1 MGGTVKKSSDPERR
15 GWPEIVESLARV
27 CEEAPVDRKILLA
40 PNHHAGQL
48 ILQSLA
54 RCSGGWLNLRA
65 ATPAELAWEAIAA
78 DASAKGLA
86 AADDTTLEGIV
97 IEAYQATRRAF
108 FPDQPPLGLLAAI
121 QRTLL
126 EIRNAGITPELLRAS
141 PVIKA
146 EKARDLVAILKHY
159 TAALRRDSLLDDA
172 DLFRLAAG
180 KPSPLT
186 TLLLPSSLKATG
198 LCRQFIKSYAA
209 GRVVTLAEDPV
220 EGVTLPAAC
229 MLKGENSAAATAL
242 SFIFEPAQNTL
253 SDPPIEIFAA
263 AGARN
268 EIREVFRRI
277 VERRIR
283 FEEVELAVPDYAAYS
298 ALLEDVAAEIGGIR
312 LTFGS
317 GLPGLRSGPARALFS
332 FAEWLSDDLPEPL
345 LRAMF
350 AAGGIRPPD
359 DVTGRQAARL
369 LRSAQIGWGRERYV
383 DRLEARCRDIAEH
396 LQGEEDDEK
405 RDYLKNQKL
414 QAEKVVAHI
423 RDILGLLP
431 EQGGASCF
439 TAAAEFLNAYAV
451 VRSES
456 EGKVLE
462 SLLTRL
468 RSSARQASQPGTLR
482 DACLRLQ
489 AIAQSVTVDA
499 SAPAPG
505 HIHVVPL
512 TAGGL
517 SCREDVFILGLSEAA
532 FPGTLA
538 NDPILTDEER
548 QSLGVD
554 LTVSAE
560 VMRERAFRFG
570 QALSRVRGSLYL
582 SYPTTELSSG
592 ARIFPSPL
600 LLQAHRLASGNHV
613 ADYEDLAKAL
623 GVPSGFIPE
632 RLPLGADE
640 WWLSQIGI
648 KGLLCDAQE
657 SVLGAHHDLQSG
669 RSGISARED
678 AVAGEHDGRLARDPD
693 FDLRK
698 SRRPVSATALEGYAA
713 CPRSFL
719 FSHLLGIEL
728 PEDVALEPGRWL
740 DPLERGRLL
749 HEFYRRFLS
758 RLKAAKERRDPA
770 KHSQLAGTLLDEVIA
785 EWRKLVPP
793 PSEAVFEAERSV
805 LHRSLGVFLKE
816 EDHVPAPG
824 PGVPENFEL
833 SFGLK
838 DDAGGSSPEPV
849 EVALPGGKC
858 LLLRGRIDRID
869 RLAQPGAWAV
879 WDYKTGKAKDYRSAG
894 YTAGGSQLQHV
905 LYACAAEQ
913 ILRRL
918 GEKNPRVVVSGYLF
932 PTERSEGN
940 VCVPRDARRRGE
952 GLAVVNDLLDAMA
965 SGIFLATGDGCRYC
979 DWAAACYGDE
989 AERWKLLTGAGDES
1003 AAAME
1008 KIYEQE

>member
-1 MGGTVKKSSDPERR
+1 MGGTVKKSSGPEVR
-15 GWPEIVESLARV
+15 GWPGLVESLARV
-27 CEEAPVDRKILLA
+27 CEEAPIDRKILLV

-54 RCSGGWLNLRA
+54 RLSRGWLNLRA
-65 ATPAELAWEAIAA
+65 ATAAELAWEAIAV
-78 DASAKGLA
+78 DASAKGLS
-86 AADDTTLEGIV
+86 AADDITLEGIL

-126 EIRNAGITPELLRAS
+126 EIRNAGITPEQLRAS
-141 PVIKA
+141 PLIKA
-146 EKARDLVAILKHY
+146 EKARDLAAILKHY

-172 DLFRLAAG
+172 DLYRLAAG
-180 KPSPLT
+180 KSSPQT
-186 TLLLPSSLKATG
+186 ILLLPSSLKATG
-198 LCRQFIKSYAA
+198 LCRQFIQSYAA
-209 GRVVTLAEDPV
+209 GRIVTLAEDPV
-220 EGVTLPAAC
+220 EGVALPVAC
-229 MLKGENSAAATAL
+229 MSKTEDSVAGTAL
-242 SFIFEPAQNTL
+242 SFIFAPAKNTRPV
-253 SDPPIEIFAA
+253 PPIEIFAA

-277 VERRIR
+277 VERRIP
-283 FEEVELAVPDYAAYS
+283 FEEVELAVPDYATYS
-298 ALLEDVAAEIGGIR
+298 ALLEDVAAEVGGVR

-317 GLPGLRSGPARALFS
+317 GLPGLRSGPARTLFS
-332 FAEWLSDDLPEPL
+332 FAEWLSNDLPEPI

-396 LQGEEDDEK
+396 LQHEEDAEK
-405 RDYLKNQKL
+405 RNYLEAQKL
-414 QAEKVVAHI
+414 QAEKMVAHV
-423 RDILGLLP
+423 RDILSLLP
-431 EQGGASCF
+431 GQGGTSCF
-439 TAAAEFLNAYAV
+439 SAAAEFLNAYAV

-456 EGKVLE
+456 EGAVLKN
-462 SLLTRL
+462 LLKRL
-468 RSSARQASQPGTLR
+468 QSSARQASPPGTLR

-489 AIAQSVTVDA
+489 AIAQSVNVAA

-517 SCREDVFILGLSEAA
+517 SGREHVFIPGLSEAA

-554 LTVSAE
+554 LTVSSE
-560 VMRERAFRFG
+560 VMRERAFQFG
-570 QALSRVRGSLYL
+570 QALSRVRGNLYL
-582 SYPTTELSSG
+582 SYSTMELSTG

-600 LLQAHRLASGNHV
+600 LLQAHRLASGNYL
-613 ADYEDLAKAL
+613 AGYEDLAKAL

-632 RLPLGADE
+632 KLALGDDE

-648 KGLLCDAQE
+648 KGLLRDAQE
-657 SVLGAHHDLQSG
+657 SVLGAFPDLKNG
-669 RSGISARED
+669 REGISARQD
-678 AVAGEHDGRLARDPD
+678 SSSNAHDGKLARDPD

-758 RLKAAKERRDPA
+758 RLKAAKQRRDPA
-770 KHSQLAGTLLDEVIA
+770 KHVQLADVLLDEVIA

-793 PSEAVFEAERSV
+793 PSEAVFEAERSL
-805 LHRSLGVFLKE
+805 LHRSLGVFLRE

-824 PGVPENFEL
+824 PGVPEYFEL

-849 EVALPGGKC
+849 EVALPGGRSI
-858 LLLRGRIDRID
+858 LLRGRIDRID

-879 WDYKTGKAKDYRSAG
+879 WDYKTGKAKDFKSSG

-905 LYACAAEQ
+905 LYACAAEE
-913 ILRRL
+913 ILARL
-918 GEKNPRVVVSGYLF
+918 GEKNPRVVISGYLF
-932 PTERSEGN
+932 PTERSDGN

-965 SGIFLATGDGCRYC
+965 LGIFLATGIGCRYC

-1003 AAAME
+1003 AATME
-1008 KIYEQE
+1008 KIYGQE